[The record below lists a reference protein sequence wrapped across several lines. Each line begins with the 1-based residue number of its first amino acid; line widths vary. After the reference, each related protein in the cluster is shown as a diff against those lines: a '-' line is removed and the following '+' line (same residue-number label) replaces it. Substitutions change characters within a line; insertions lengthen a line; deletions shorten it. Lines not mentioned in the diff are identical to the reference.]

1 EPLIQAS
8 RNSPEISKYAP
19 STSRLDISTS
29 DVDDAE
35 NLSKQ
40 LEAKIEPLIQALK
53 GFTRYNG
60 KHRYSRRRALER
72 QRSKVK
78 RKLAKVWKELLILKQ
93 ESQFKYAKRWSLK
106 REIRNLF
113 SVALK
118 LTFPEYK
125 DEESSIVCSVRDDG
139 DYNCEDVL
147 EIWPRLRE
155 EGKAHLEPRRVG
167 WQIKRNVQ
175 VQQPE
180 MVHREA
186 APFVFDIGF
195 VTITLSGKWM
205 AKSLHKLLRDGVDT
219 WAPLLFIKNY
229 LVNIYFPTCDI
240 ADLSD
245 MDSLRRELIKKT
257 LINILEYCKVDWC
270 SMPCVMDLP
279 CEEDDKFQT
288 IRTGEDVLIYPN
300 AEGQDEPLIRAK
312 RDSCDPMEDLKNLW
326 YFHYRTIHI
335 NLLVWTRKV
344 KSRLDSM
351 SDSCTATGAAQH
363 AKWRSLDHVEPKL
376 SYTGFQS
383 CSTSMEDLV
392 GKVGDLASFLG
403 KVEARVSKAGY
414 AIEEA
419 LNCAVKYTFLKNHR
433 LAVCTFSFEE
443 MLNEEGNTFVYL
455 LNTQVRNRSFT
466 KKHYKGIDQLK
477 KASEL
482 TLGEDEIW
490 EEGVERVL
498 VLHLLKFTQV
508 IAMSCNPV
516 LPHKLCKHLY
526 DLSVMFNSYCDS
538 WEVGVA
544 ETKLLLCKATE
555 VVMEKCFQL
564 LGITLESSS
573 LGDKQESLG
582 LPRSL
587 LQVGRLNQEYPT
599 PTQFILFG
607 KITISDAYGVLYDG
621 WGLPEAT
628 DDHGTVTL
636 FDCDWVGQRQ
646 PWEVR
651 PWQS

>member
-1 EPLIQAS
+1 MEVNQQDNNEEECKQLGAKMEPLIQAS

-205 AKSLHKLLRDGVDT
+205 AKSLHKMLRDGVAT
-219 WAPLLFIKNY
+219 WAPPLFIKNY

-240 ADLSD
+240 DDLSD

-257 LINILEYCKVDWC
+257 LINILEYCEVDWC
-270 SMPCVMDLP
+270 SM
-279 CEEDDKFQT
+279 
-288 IRTGEDVLIYPN
+288 
-300 AEGQDEPLIRAK
+300 
-312 RDSCDPMEDLKNLW
+312 
-326 YFHYRTIHI
+326 
-335 NLLVWTRKV
+335 VWTRKV

-508 IAMSCNPV
+508 
-516 LPHKLCKHLY
+516 
-526 DLSVMFNSYCDS
+526 
-538 WEVGVA
+538 GVA
-544 ETKLLLCKATE
+544 ETKLLLCMATE

-564 LGITLESSS
+564 LGITPESSS

-587 LQVGRLNQEYPT
+587 LQVGRLNQE
-599 PTQFILFG
+599 
-607 KITISDAYGVLYDG
+607 
-621 WGLPEAT
+621 
-628 DDHGTVTL
+628 
-636 FDCDWVGQRQ
+636 
-646 PWEVR
+646 
-651 PWQS
+651 